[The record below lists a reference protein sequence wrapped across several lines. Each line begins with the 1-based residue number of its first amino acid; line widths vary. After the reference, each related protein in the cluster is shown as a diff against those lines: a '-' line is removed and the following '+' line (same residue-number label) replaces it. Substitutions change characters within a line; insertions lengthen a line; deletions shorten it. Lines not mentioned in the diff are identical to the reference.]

1 MEIITIVIDFFLHLD
16 EYLNLIIQ
24 NYGQLTYLI
33 LFLTIFLETGLVI
46 TPFLPG
52 DSLIFAAGAFAAQGA
67 LKIGWIFILLT
78 LAAIAGDTMNYWI
91 GKFFGKKILE
101 KANGRIVKKEY
112 IEKTQ
117 KFFEK
122 YGGKTIVIARF
133 IPIVRTFAPFMAGI
147 GKMNYGK
154 FLSYNVIGAILWIS
168 LFGFGGYFFGN
179 ISFVK
184 ENFSLVIIIIILIS
198 ISPGIVEYFR
208 SQRKNSKI

>member
-1 MEIITIVIDFFLHLD
+1 MEFITLIFDFFLHLD
-16 EYLNLIIQ
+16 KYLTIIIE
-24 NYGQLTYLI
+24 NYGNLTYLI
-33 LFLTIFLETGLVI
+33 LFLTIFLETGLVV

-52 DSLIFAAGAFAAQGA
+52 DSLIFAAGAFAARGS
-67 LKIGWIFILLT
+67 LKIGLIFILLSI
-78 LAAIAGDTMNYWI
+78 AAIVGDTVNYWI
-91 GKFFGKKILE
+91 GKFFGQKILE
-101 KANGRIVKKEY
+101 KANNRIIRKEY

-122 YGGKTIVIARF
+122 YGGKTIFIARF

-154 FLSYNVIGAILWIS
+154 FLSYNVVGAISWIS
-168 LFGFGGYFFGN
+168 LFVFGGYFFGN

-198 ISPGIVEYFR
+198 ISPGIIGYL
-208 SQRKNSKI
+208 RKNK